1 MTVDMYVSYLQHAAR
16 YLANQEW
23 VKNDSLKIVENTAV
37 ILRTSSISILGF
49 LIFILLSY
57 QILQFSSCFFSI
69 PYPVLILVLDSHY
82 HACGGSSS

>member
-1 MTVDMYVSYLQHAAR
+1 MTIDMYVSYLQHAAR

-37 ILRTSSISILGF
+37 ISSISILGF
-49 LIFILLSY
+49 LIFIFLSY
-57 QILQFSSCFFSI
+57 QILQFSSCFFFI